1 MACNCL
7 VHRLLNY
14 FSFIVLAFSVSAG
27 VHAQEAVTTDQPPSV
42 QQALAACR
50 DFWKSWDSVQ
60 FTFRKDSLSYD
71 PAAGAWQVYGHAQGQ
86 TAWNPTAWRTLTKDL
101 YRTSGAKVAFAADY
115 VEVAPLEN
123 GVLTVRGKGRTPT
136 EEEVNRADFSAFE
149 SVGSQFRVTMREQSG
164 SSTAAAMPS
173 PQVALLTGSNWT
185 GDGSNV
191 LDIWSAAQAKNVD
204 PIERLGRKCWQ
215 ITFRPSGQSGDLS
228 MIVCPELQW
237 APVELRTV
245 LGVNDLHWSG
255 KRVGDI
261 EVDGGRMQRWESV
274 MSLES
279 VTADWSEFS
288 IRTESTSTSAGGTR
302 GGFGNLTHYQA
313 VQRPADPDS
322 FRVTSPIENGTP
334 VLLMDSQQLKAEWQD
349 GKIVRV
355 YDGAVVEELA
365 EVQMAPPQSSVPR
378 IVAGI
383 VAALGVIAA
392 GWFLRKAG
400 KRGRQNIS
408 GGK

>member
-14 FSFIVLAFSVSAG
+14 FSFIVFAFSVAAG
-27 VHAQEAVTTDQPPSV
+27 VQAQEAVTTDQPPSV
-42 QQALAACR
+42 PQALAACR
-50 DFWKSWDSVQ
+50 DFWKTWDSVQ
-60 FTFRKDSLSYD
+60 LTFRKDSLSYD
-71 PAAGAWQVYGHAQGQ
+71 SAASAWQVYGHAQGQ
-86 TAWNPTAWRTLTKDL
+86 AAWNPTAWRTLTKDL
-101 YRTSGAKVAFAADY
+101 YKTQGAKVPFSADY

-149 SVGSQFRVTMREQSG
+149 SVSSQFRVSMREQSG
-164 SSTAAAMPS
+164 SSTAAAPS
-173 PQVALLTGSNWT
+173 SPRVALLTGSNWS
-185 GDGSNV
+185 GNGSNL
-191 LDIWSAAQAKNVD
+191 LDIWSAAQAKNVA
-204 PIERLGRKCWQ
+204 PIEHLGRKCWQ
-215 ITFRPSGQSGDLS
+215 ITFRPSGQSGDLR

-245 LGVNDLHWSG
+245 LGADDLHWSG

-261 EVDGGRMQRWESV
+261 EVDGARMQTWESV

-288 IRTESTSTSAGGTR
+288 IRTESISTSAGGGR

-313 VQRPADPDS
+313 VQRPADPES
-322 FRVTSPIENGTP
+322 FLVTTPIENGTP
-334 VLLMDSQQLKAEWQD
+334 VLLMDSQQLKAEWRD
-349 GKIVRV
+349 GKIMRV
-355 YDGAVVEELA
+355 YDGEVVQELA
-365 EVQMAPPQSSVPR
+365 EVQMAPPQSRVPR
-378 IVAGI
+378 IVLLI
-383 VAALGVIAA
+383 FAALGVIAA

-400 KRGRQNIS
+400 KRRHQDVS